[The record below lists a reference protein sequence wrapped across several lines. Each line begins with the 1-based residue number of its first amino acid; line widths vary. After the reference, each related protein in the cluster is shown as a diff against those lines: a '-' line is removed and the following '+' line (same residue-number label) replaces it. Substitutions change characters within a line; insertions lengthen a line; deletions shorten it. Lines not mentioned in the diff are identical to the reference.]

1 MNTNNTF
8 TLTMPTDDPIAL
20 NAFSRALHEMAV
32 AHGAPVVQATEPV
45 PAEEE
50 RTALEITP
58 EDVDKFRQAMTDVLT
73 PFLGPK
79 YAHSA
84 VYGPEMTD
92 DEKLAIKEAFDNS
105 SKTYVSEDDANEA
118 FERYAKVV
126 EEDLTS
132 VSHTDSEGLPWDERI
147 HAGSKTR
154 NQDGT
159 WKARKKRQD
168 MTAEEWSD
176 YVTSVKAELKELM
189 NVPVVTPPVVST
201 PEQEVS
207 DHVKS
212 IIAFYDDD
220 ESPVPPVV
228 NMPVPPVPVV
238 EPEVTVAIEAEQ
250 LPPVPPV
257 VDVPPAPP
265 VSDSVTTFPALM
277 TWLTS
282 HESVLTVER
291 VNQVVQSHGLTELKQ
306 LIQRPDLIPQVFVTL
321 SQEV

>member
-32 AHGAPVVQATEPV
+32 AHGAPVAQDCKIKNAGYSGTSHTVT
-45 PAEEE
+45 
-50 RTALEITP
+50 L
-58 EDVDKFRQAMTDVLT
+58 
-73 PFLGPK
+73 
-79 YAHSA
+79 
-84 VYGPEMTD
+84 TD

-105 SKTYVSEDDANEA
+105 RKTYVSEDDANEA

-132 VSHTDSEGLPWDERI
+132 GSHTDSEGLPWDERI

-176 YVTSVKAELKELM
+176 YVTGVKAELKELM
-189 NVPVVTPPVVST
+189 NVPVVPVAGSADEWDTRALGASEEHVEVAT
-201 PEQEVS
+201 PEEHAALAAALV
-207 DHVKS
+207 
-212 IIAFYDDD
+212 
-220 ESPVPPVV
+220 PVPPVV
-228 NMPVPPVPVV
+228 DMPVPPVPVV
-238 EPEVTVAIEAEQ
+238 EPEVVAAIEAEE

-257 VDVPPAPP
+257 ADVPPAPP

>member
-32 AHGAPVVQATEPV
+32 AHGLPVAQGKVI
-45 PAEEE
+45 E
-50 RTALEITP
+50 RTETIGNCSVTEKIL
-58 EDVDKFRQAMTDVLT
+58 
-73 PFLGPK
+73 
-79 YAHSA
+79 
-84 VYGPEMTD
+84 TD
-92 DEKLAIKEAFDNS
+92 DEELTLKEAFDNS
-105 SKTYVSEDDANEA
+105 RKIYVSEDDANEA

-132 VSHTDSEGLPWDERI
+132 GLHTDSEGLPWDERI

-176 YVTSVKAELKELM
+176 YVTGVKAELKELM

-201 PEQEVS
+201 LPLTEE
-207 DHVKS
+207 S
-212 IIAFYDDD
+212 IADIIGEDLSVPPAPAV
-220 ESPVPPVV
+220 EPPPVV
-228 NMPVPPVPVV
+228 DMPVPPVPVV

-257 VDVPPAPP
+257 ADVPPAPP

>member
-32 AHGAPVVQATEPV
+32 AHGAPVVQGKV
-45 PAEEE
+45 IE
-50 RTALEITP
+50 RTETIGNCSVTEKILSDDELEALLNDRDHVTVLDTSVNPPVIVSGP
-58 EDVDKFRQAMTDVLT
+58 EDIT
-73 PFLGPK
+73 
-79 YAHSA
+79 
-84 VYGPEMTD
+84 
-92 DEKLAIKEAFDNS
+92 
-105 SKTYVSEDDANEA
+105 VS
-118 FERYAKVV
+118 
-126 EEDLTS
+126 DLI
-132 VSHTDSEGLPWDERI
+132 DSEGLPWDERI

-176 YVTSVKAELKELM
+176 YVTGVKAELKELM
-189 NVPVVTPPVVST
+189 SVPVVTPPVTT
-201 PEQEVS
+201 PEPALPSDNEQYAAAWAKHYGDETSEPEV
-207 DHVKS
+207 
-212 IIAFYDDD
+212 
-220 ESPVPPVV
+220 VPPVPAV
-228 NMPVPPVPVV
+228 EPPMPVPPVPAV

-250 LPPVPPV
+250 L
-257 VDVPPAPP
+257 PPAPP

>member
-1 MNTNNTF
+1 
-8 TLTMPTDDPIAL
+8 
-20 NAFSRALHEMAV
+20 
-32 AHGAPVVQATEPV
+32 
-45 PAEEE
+45 
-50 RTALEITP
+50 
-58 EDVDKFRQAMTDVLT
+58 
-73 PFLGPK
+73 
-79 YAHSA
+79 
-84 VYGPEMTD
+84 
-92 DEKLAIKEAFDNS
+92 AIKEAFDNS
-105 SKTYVSEDDANEA
+105 RKTYVSEDDANEA

-132 VSHTDSEGLPWDERI
+132 GSHTDSEGLPWDERI

-176 YVTSVKAELKELM
+176 YVTGVKAELKELM
-189 NVPVVTPPVVST
+189 LIAVTPITATGADIDALINIPPRPT
-201 PEQEVS
+201 PEPEVTQEDV
-207 DHVKS
+207 DKLCQGLVDDLKPELGDKYAH
-212 IIAFYDDD
+212 IAVYGK
-220 ESPVPPVV
+220 EPPVPVPPTVD
-228 NMPVPPVPVV
+228 MPVPPVPVV
-238 EPEVTVAIEAEQ
+238 EPEVTVAIEAEE
-250 LPPVPPV
+250 LPPV
-257 VDVPPAPP
+257 PP

-321 SQEV
+321 SQGV

>member
-32 AHGAPVVQATEPV
+32 AHGAPKLPEHTTEL
-45 PAEEE
+45 
-50 RTALEITP
+50 TLP
-58 EDVDKFRQAMTDVLT
+58 EL
-73 PFLGPK
+73 
-79 YAHSA
+79 
-84 VYGPEMTD
+84 TD

-105 SKTYVSEDDANEA
+105 RKTYVSEDDANEA

-132 VSHTDSEGLPWDERI
+132 DSHTDSEGLPWDERI

-168 MTAEEWSD
+168 MSAEEWSD
-176 YVTSVKAELKELM
+176 YVTGVKAELKELM

-201 PEQEVS
+201 LPLTEEAIA
-207 DHVKS
+207 D
-212 IIAFYDDD
+212 IIGK
-220 ESPVPPVV
+220 ELPVPPFTVQLPGV
-228 NMPVPPVPVV
+228 ICQAEVTGSIEPPMPVPPVPVV

-250 LPPVPPV
+250 LPPAPPV
-257 VDVPPAPP
+257 APP

>member
-32 AHGAPVVQATEPV
+32 AHGAPVAQVTEPV
-45 PAEEE
+45 SAKMVMTDGE
-50 RTALEITP
+50 RAALENAN
-58 EDVDKFRQAMTDVLT
+58 EFLQAMTPIVNSTTVLT
-73 PFLGPK
+73 
-79 YAHSA
+79 
-84 VYGPEMTD
+84 
-92 DEKLAIKEAFDNS
+92 DEEFDALTEPHN
-105 SKTYVSEDDANEA
+105 
-118 FERYAKVV
+118 
-126 EEDLTS
+126 DLI
-132 VSHTDSEGLPWDERI
+132 DSEGLPWDERI

-176 YVTSVKAELKELM
+176 YVTGVKAELKELM
-189 NVPVVTPPVVST
+189 NVPVVPVAVTGSELDAPAVTPPVPA
-201 PEQEVS
+201 PEPEVVPPVVG
-207 DHVKS
+207 DVT
-212 IIAFYDDD
+212 
-220 ESPVPPVV
+220 PVPPVPAV
-228 NMPVPPVPVV
+228 EPPMPVPPVPVV

-250 LPPVPPV
+250 L
-257 VDVPPAPP
+257 PPAPP

>member
-32 AHGAPVVQATEPV
+32 AHGAPVTQGKVTEPV
-45 PAEEE
+45 LTDEE
-50 RTALEITP
+50 RAALDECVYDRDHVTVLDTSVNPPVIVSGP
-58 EDVDKFRQAMTDVLT
+58 EDIT
-73 PFLGPK
+73 
-79 YAHSA
+79 
-84 VYGPEMTD
+84 
-92 DEKLAIKEAFDNS
+92 
-105 SKTYVSEDDANEA
+105 VS
-118 FERYAKVV
+118 
-126 EEDLTS
+126 DLI
-132 VSHTDSEGLPWDERI
+132 DSEGLPWDERI

-176 YVTSVKAELKELM
+176 YVAGVKAELKELM
-189 NVPVVTPPVVST
+189 SVPVVTPPVTT
-201 PEQEVS
+201 PEPALPSDNEQYAAAWAKHYGDETSEPEV
-207 DHVKS
+207 
-212 IIAFYDDD
+212 
-220 ESPVPPVV
+220 VPPVPAV
-228 NMPVPPVPVV
+228 EPPMPVPPVPVV
-238 EPEVTVAIEAEQ
+238 EPEVTVAIEAEEIT
-250 LPPVPPV
+250 PVPPT
-257 VDVPPAPP
+257 PP
-265 VSDSVTTFPALM
+265 VTSDSVTTFPALM

>member
-8 TLTMPTDDPIAL
+8 TLIMPTDDPIAL

-32 AHGAPVVQATEPV
+32 AHGAPVVQVTEPV
-45 PAEEE
+45 PAKMVMTDGE
-50 RTALEITP
+50 RAALENVN
-58 EDVDKFRQAMTDVLT
+58 EFLQAMTPIVNNTTVLT
-73 PFLGPK
+73 
-79 YAHSA
+79 
-84 VYGPEMTD
+84 
-92 DEKLAIKEAFDNS
+92 DEEFDALTEPQN
-105 SKTYVSEDDANEA
+105 
-118 FERYAKVV
+118 
-126 EEDLTS
+126 DLI
-132 VSHTDSEGLPWDERI
+132 DSEGLPWDERI

-168 MTAEEWSD
+168 MSAEEWSD
-176 YVTSVKAELKELM
+176 YVTGVKAELKELM
-189 NVPVVTPPVVST
+189 NVPVVPVAAAGSELDALAVTPPVPT
-201 PEQEVS
+201 PDPEV
-207 DHVKS
+207 VP
-212 IIAFYDDD
+212 AVVDDVV
-220 ESPVPPVV
+220 PVPPVPAV
-228 NMPVPPVPVV
+228 EPPAVVDMPVPPVPVV

-250 LPPVPPV
+250 LPP
-257 VDVPPAPP
+257 VPPAPP

>member
-32 AHGAPVVQATEPV
+32 AHGVKRMVENNPDATVDDIDAYRQSVVDGLSRTVSVPTITPVVTDPV
-45 PAEEE
+45 
-50 RTALEITP
+50 L
-58 EDVDKFRQAMTDVLT
+58 
-73 PFLGPK
+73 
-79 YAHSA
+79 
-84 VYGPEMTD
+84 TD
-92 DEKLAIKEAFDNS
+92 DELVKAAHTLTDEEFDALTEPHN
-105 SKTYVSEDDANEA
+105 
-118 FERYAKVV
+118 
-126 EEDLTS
+126 DLI
-132 VSHTDSEGLPWDERI
+132 DSEGLPWDERI

-176 YVTSVKAELKELM
+176 YVTGVKAELKELM
-189 NVPVVTPPVVST
+189 NVPVVTPPVPA
-201 PEQEVS
+201 PEPEVTQEDV
-207 DHVKS
+207 DKLCQALVEDLKPELGEKYAHIAVYGEEPHV
-212 IIAFYDDD
+212 
-220 ESPVPPVV
+220 PVPPVV
-228 NMPVPPVPVV
+228 GTPVPPVPIV
-238 EPEVTVAIEAEQ
+238 EPEVTV
-250 LPPVPPV
+250 
-257 VDVPPAPP
+257 APP

-306 LIQRPDLIPQVFVTL
+306 LIQRPDLIPQVF
-321 SQEV
+321 